1 MHEMY
6 IQYKKYSQSSDVK
19 SQNRFE
25 AVFVFLSRLI
35 KKIHSVSHSH
45 SHCLKRL

>member
-25 AVFVFLSRLI
+25 AVFVFLSRLT
-35 KKIHSVSHSH
+35 VL
-45 SHCLKRL
+45 SHCIANWF